1 MISINPLK
9 LNFSFGTF
17 LWDTPYKHSC
27 RKFINQDGQMA
38 LIVTGGRTATDSK
51 PKTSTEMFING
62 AWSTIPAY
70 LPIGVYGAKCV
81 TLNNQLFLFGGYD
94 GYKKLSQI
102 LKLTTAGRTYRLDPR
117 DIHAVGVIPDI
128 NRISFPVLS
137 SESELEHYWNI
148 GCVKISCEFN
158 T

>member
-1 MISINPLK
+1 
-9 LNFSFGTF
+9 
-17 LWDTPYKHSC
+17 
-27 RKFINQDGQMA
+27 MA

-51 PKTSTEMFING
+51 PMTSTEMYIDG

-81 TLNNQLFLFGGYD
+81 TLNNQVFLIGGYD

-102 LKLTTAGRTYRLDPR
+102 LKLTSAGGTYRWEGAGVMKDPR